1 MANWYVLHIRR
12 GQEKKVKSHLEN
24 LQAEFPEVIKR
35 ILLPMEQVTTMADGE
50 KQSKSQYLMP
60 GYLLLETESSEE
72 IRPMVKNIPGVLDI
86 LGSDTQPTSLSE
98 EEVANILSLIEER
111 KEKPAPQFEFI
122 KGERVEIRDGPFANF
137 PGIVEEIN
145 AEKEKVK
152 VSVSIFGRSTL
163 VELDMWQVE
172 KV

>member
-1 MANWYVLHIRR
+1 
-12 GQEKKVKSHLEN
+12 
-24 LQAEFPEVIKR
+24 
-35 ILLPMEQVTTMADGE
+35 
-50 KQSKSQYLMP
+50 
-60 GYLLLETESSEE
+60 
-72 IRPMVKNIPGVLDI
+72 MVKNIPGVLDI

-98 EEVANILSLIEER
+98 EEVANILSLIEDR

-137 PGIVEEIN
+137 PGIVEEVNI
-145 AEKEKVK
+145 EKEKVK